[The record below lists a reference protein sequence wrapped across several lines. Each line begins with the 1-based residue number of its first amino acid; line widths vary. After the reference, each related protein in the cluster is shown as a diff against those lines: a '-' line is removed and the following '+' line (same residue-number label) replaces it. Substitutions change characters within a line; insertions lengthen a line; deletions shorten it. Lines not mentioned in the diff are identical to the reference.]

1 MNAKL
6 KTFFKLGH
14 RYVGLVLA
22 PIVMIILLSGA
33 VLALK
38 PIMAPDVG
46 VGIDASIS
54 ASQVVDTLNKIDP
67 DGQMSSLT
75 VLVGG
80 DRVALSGGKNG
91 PEGGVYDL
99 RSGERLGDAGMGMA
113 TYNWFK
119 GLHKQLLIGAGW
131 LVEWSTYAMAAMLIV
146 GLFLLRPRFKK
157 ALVDVHNTAG
167 WLALPLWLLLPITGI
182 MMCLHLGA
190 PDFKTLAA
198 TSAPLTEVIEAVAQQ
213 QSLTSLASVDT
224 VKGRYQIVKLVPEG
238 QTLSY
243 QLDEQAQLNPV
254 AMDRYWAK
262 ELHEGTWAGSFSGWL
277 NLVVALGLLGLT
289 GTGVYSWYR
298 RQRQSR
304 QKQVR
309 GNESVLVAF
318 ASQTGTAAT
327 LAKNTA
333 EALRAAGKGVV
344 CNPLSSVTPA
354 ELNSYEQVLLIVSTT
369 GEGDLPEQAKAFAAA
384 LPQQDLAGSHY
395 AVLALG
401 DSRYQHFCAAGKT
414 IDQLL
419 AAQGAQ
425 PLQALACADGA
436 PNEVWQQWLAD
447 VSGRMSVTLG
457 AVAELVQDQ
466 PVTLTLTRK
475 QRLDCAD
482 VAGMREVWQ
491 LVFQAPAD
499 CGFRPGDLLL
509 ITPNAA
515 ARPRVYSIGSS
526 HLLGNE
532 VSLTVGLEQYQD
544 EQGQIGY
551 GLSSHYLCRE
561 LAIGTTIEAALRAHP
576 DFQPTQ
582 DAQQKAILIATGTGI
597 AAFPG
602 FMAERAEQQSLGN
615 TWLFFG
621 NRCKG
626 GDYFY
631 GEQLQA
637 WAADGVLA
645 HLTTA
650 FSDDA
655 DDGEYIQKKMLAHGA
670 EVYAWLQQGAVVYVC
685 GKANTVGVG
694 ALEALQAIYQQA
706 TGANEAEA
714 AAWVA
719 DLQAQQRIKL
729 DLFG

>member
-6 KTFFKLGH
+6 KNYLKLGH

-22 PIVMIILLSGA
+22 PILMIILLSGA

-38 PIMAPDVG
+38 PIMAPEVG
-46 VGIDASIS
+46 VGIDASIN
-54 ASQVVDTLNKIDP
+54 ASQVIDTLNKIDP
-67 DGQMSSLT
+67 NGQMTTLT
-75 VLVGG
+75 VLKGG
-80 DRVALSGGKNG
+80 DKIALSGGKKS
-91 PEGGVYDL
+91 PEGGVYDV
-99 RSGERLGDAGMGMA
+99 RSGERLGDAGMGME

-119 GLHKQLLIGAGW
+119 GLHKKLMIGAGW
-131 LVEWSTYAMAAMLIV
+131 LVEWTTYLMAAMLLV

-157 ALVDVHNTAG
+157 ALIDVHNTVG
-167 WLALPLWLLLPITGI
+167 WLAFPLWLLLPVTGV

-190 PDFKTLAA
+190 PDFKQLAA
-198 TSAPLTEVIEAVAQQ
+198 NPAPLTEVIAAVGEQ
-213 QSLTSLASVDT
+213 QSLTDLASIDT
-224 VKGRYQIVKLVPEG
+224 VKGRYQIVKLAPEG
-238 QTLSY
+238 QTESY

-277 NLVVALGLLGLT
+277 NLVVALALVGLT
-289 GTGVYSWYR
+289 VTGVYSWYR

-304 QKQVR
+304 QKQER
-309 GNESVLVAF
+309 GTESVLVAF

-333 EALRAAGKGVV
+333 EALRATGLGVV
-344 CNPLSSVTPA
+344 CNPLSSVAPA

-384 LPQQDLAGSHY
+384 LPQQSLASTHY

-436 PNEVWQQWLAD
+436 PNAVWQQWLAD
-447 VSGRMSVTLG
+447 VSARMAVSLG

-466 PVTLTLTRK
+466 PMALTLINK
-475 QRLDCAD
+475 QRLDCQE

-491 LVFQAPAD
+491 LDFQAPSD
-499 CGFRPGDLLL
+499 CAFRPGDLVL
-509 ITPNAA
+509 ITPNPT

-526 HLLGNE
+526 HLLGD
-532 VSLTVGLEQYQD
+532 VLSLTVGLEQYQD

-561 LAIGTTIEAALRAHP
+561 LMVGTRIQAALRAHE
-576 DFQPTQ
+576 DFQPPQ

-602 FMAERAEQQSLGN
+602 FMAERAQQQSFGN
-615 TWLFFG
+615 TWLCFG
-621 NRCKG
+621 NRSKG

-637 WAADGVLA
+637 WQAQGVLA

-650 FSDDA
+650 FSSDA
-655 DDGEYIQKKMLAHGA
+655 DDGEYIQHKLLANGT
-670 EVYAWLQQGAVVYVC
+670 ELYAWLTQGAVVYVC
-685 GKANTVGVG
+685 GKANTVGEG
-694 ALEALQAIYQQA
+694 ALAALATIYQQA
-706 TGANEAEA
+706 TGADDAAA

-719 DLQAQQRIKL
+719 DLQAQQRIKM